1 VLLLG
6 TRILLGTVPVDVPDL
21 SGDLDRAP
29 SPSRAICRK
38 SGIRGRSPFPVPDS
52 SLSESGTCSRREFR
66 GVLDSVPPVACAA
79 SFVPSVGI
87 CTLARAPTKTGA
99 RAVRAVT
106 LAPPAPLPAT
116 EARVS
121 NSESVQCCTC

>member
-1 VLLLG
+1 MLLLG
-6 TRILLGTVPVDVPDL
+6 TRLLSGTVPVDAPEFP
-21 SGDLDRAP
+21 GDLDRAP
-29 SPSRAICRK
+29 SPSRFA
-38 SGIRGRSPFPVPDS
+38 GNRGRSPFPVPDS